1 MTAVS
6 KLENGGETLSWL
18 WSRKVSK
25 QGFSFENMY
34 DTIYPEQN
42 STSQPAMGNRTQRRQ
57 QRSPGLPL
65 GTSLRCPTLSNSPG
79 KLREFL
85 EHSKL
90 VPPLKW
96 PQGAHA
102 TMSSYIMLYKHP
114 NHWHVFKSS
123 WRQIQSKPPALT
135 PTTQQSRTAE
145 KNSCSTILHP
155 RRLQLFSKPRHW
167 YNFHCSTGYART
179 FLAACVLC
187 AAGRWIQ
194 PKYSSIHRK
203 PVTQTQKL
211 SEKIAEGETSL
222 LDSWT
227 LGQVLLSS
235 STGLKEHLQCHI
247 FLMPKLDTLMHV
259 QTNTAWTDTRHWL
272 SWPCLQRNII
282 CCPIF
287 ELPDWMRCILPFR
300 VLLCHDAPFDTIR
313 MAHRGTIVPGM
324 IMLPILPTTSWNRLR
339 WLRCHC
345 LQRFVAKRFSS
356 WLRMIEDSPCR
367 WGNKWKS
374 FKNYPTGFQLKMH
387 KCMKTLAKIKKVKT

>member
-96 PQGAHA
+96 HQGAHA

-135 PTTQQSRTAE
+135 PASLCQNLSVASWYPDTCWSWQDQFTPAIWTRFREYFVVASRWQGKVHLPTQFPSPKIIPSVDQQSHTWDDSE
-145 KNSCSTILHP
+145 IV
-155 RRLQLFSKPRHW
+155 
-167 YNFHCSTGYART
+167 TGYWGILYQLRHYY
-179 FLAACVLC
+179 VH
-187 AAGRWIQ
+187 
-194 PKYSSIHRK
+194 SS
-203 PVTQTQKL
+203 L
-211 SEKIAEGETSL
+211 
-222 LDSWT
+222 
-227 LGQVLLSS
+227 
-235 STGLKEHLQCHI
+235 
-247 FLMPKLDTLMHV
+247 
-259 QTNTAWTDTRHWL
+259 
-272 SWPCLQRNII
+272 
-282 CCPIF
+282 
-287 ELPDWMRCILPFR
+287 CILDFLFECPSQ
-300 VLLCHDAPFDTIR
+300 H
-313 MAHRGTIVPGM
+313 
-324 IMLPILPTTSWNRLR
+324 PT
-339 WLRCHC
+339 
-345 LQRFVAKRFSS
+345 
-356 WLRMIEDSPCR
+356 M
-367 WGNKWKS
+367 
-374 FKNYPTGFQLKMH
+374 
-387 KCMKTLAKIKKVKT
+387 